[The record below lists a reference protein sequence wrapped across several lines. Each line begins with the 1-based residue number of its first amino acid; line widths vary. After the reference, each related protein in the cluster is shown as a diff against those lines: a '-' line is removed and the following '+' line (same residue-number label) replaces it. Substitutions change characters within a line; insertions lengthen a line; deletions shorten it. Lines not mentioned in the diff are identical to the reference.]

1 MEKGYLKRDLT
12 DSQKENLIYYR
23 EKQLKEVAEPKV
35 EKKSKKVA
43 YFYNS
48 DIGYYDLGS
57 NHPLKPYRL
66 RMTHT
71 LIIEYELGYH
81 MDILKAK
88 PATKLE
94 LTQFHSDE
102 YINFLSSITP
112 DKVQQNTD
120 NLIKYNL
127 GIDSPVF
134 DGVYNYATY
143 IAGASIEA
151 AAKLNQQ
158 KADIAINWAGG
169 QHNAKK
175 NEANGCCYINDVVLA
190 ILELLRVH
198 KRVLYISM
206 DVHHCNGVEEAF
218 YTTNRVF
225 TLSFH
230 KYGNVYPGT
239 GHIEDIGLDE
249 GKGYSVN
256 CPLQDG
262 IDDESYQQIFKEIV
276 EKVNE
281 YYKPDCVVLQCG
293 ADIISGDKLG
303 GFNITIK
310 GQGECVKMV
319 RDLDLPLLVLGG
331 GGYSLK
337 NVARTWTYDTAI
349 LTNREINDVLPI
361 HEYINYYY
369 PDYKLDI
376 QPKNMNNLNT
386 KQYLKTIKNTIFE
399 NLEMIHKN
407 PTHLDIDKTFKKYE
421 YKNIN
426 IKKKEDNMTIEED
439 NDDKLDNIFI
449 NPEKIYSE
457 LSQIKYCE
465 STSWINSQNKN
476 N

>member
-1 MEKGYLKRDLT
+1 MMLNIHMEKGYLKRDLT
-12 DSQKENLIYYR
+12 ENQKKNLIYYR
-23 EKQLKEVAEPKV
+23 DKQLKEISEPAKE
-35 EKKSKKVA
+35 EKKEKKVV

-48 DIGYYDLGS
+48 DIGYHDFGS

-66 RMTHT
+66 RMAHT
-71 LIIEYELGYH
+71 LIIEYELGYY

-88 PATKLE
+88 PATNLE

-127 GIDSPVF
+127 GIDSPIF
-134 DGVYNYATY
+134 DGVYNYATC

-151 AAKLNQQ
+151 AARLNQG

-190 ILELLRVH
+190 ILELLRIH
-198 KRVLYISM
+198 KRVLYINM
-206 DVHHCNGVEEAF
+206 DIHHCNGVEEAF
-218 YTTNRVF
+218 YTTNRVM

-230 KYGNVYPGT
+230 KYGNIYPGT
-239 GHIEDIGLDE
+239 GNIEDIGLDE
-249 GKGYSVN
+249 GKGYAIN

-262 IDDESYQQIFKEIV
+262 IDDASYKEIFEEV
-276 EKVNE
+276 VKKTNE
-281 YYKPDCVVLQCG
+281 YYKPDCIVLQCG
-293 ADIISGDKLG
+293 ADNISGDRLG
-303 GFNITIK
+303 GFNLTIK
-310 GQGECVKMV
+310 GHGECVKIV
-319 RDLDLPLLVLGG
+319 RNLDLPLLVLGG

-337 NVARTWTYDTAI
+337 NVARTWTYNTAI
-349 LTNREINDVLPI
+349 LTNREIDEILPI

-376 QPKNMNNLNT
+376 QPKNMTNLNT
-386 KQYLKTIKNTIFE
+386 KQYLDSIKKTIFN

-407 PTHLDIDKTFKKYE
+407 PTHLNIDKTFEKYK
-421 YKNIN
+421 YNTV
-426 IKKKEDNMTIEED
+426 TIEED
-439 NDDKLDNIFI
+439 KRSLDNIFI
-449 NPEKIYSE
+449 DPEKIYSE
-457 LSQIKYCE
+457 LNNIEYCE
-465 STSWINSQNKN
+465 STSWCNNQNIDN
-476 N
+476 NN